1 MARGGRFLEAPV
13 IGTKGPAREGS
24 LVILASGDD
33 TLYQDCY
40 SCFAAMGK
48 KTFYLGNSQHTKI
61 FFFFFKECYMIIYLD
76 PLEIK
81 EKCYM
86 LSWVFRKIN

>member
-24 LVILASGDD
+24 LVILASGDHS
-33 TLYQDCY
+33 LYEDCY

-48 KTFYLGNSQHTKI
+48 KTFYLG
-61 FFFFFKECYMIIYLD
+61 MRL
-76 PLEIK
+76 
-81 EKCYM
+81 
-86 LSWVFRKIN
+86 